1 MSCQIAQ
8 LGQYLRPTCAGWNSP
23 MPGRRRATGIFGI
36 EKSRFLCAI
45 ENLAIFVLRGSQ
57 KLSHA
62 VLSSKDKELAQD
74 RPLRLRDDTA
84 RALSTASESADTH
97 SAPPLAQP
105 ERRATPARMG
115 NCTCFTVYR

>member
-1 MSCQIAQ
+1 MSCQTYRLSWGIWPPARV
-8 LGQYLRPTCAGWNSP
+8 GTR
-23 MPGRRRATGIFGI
+23 RRRAGAALPGFSGLKNLDSCARSRIWQYLFFG
-36 EKSRFLCAI
+36 
-45 ENLAIFVLRGSQ
+45 VLKNS
-57 KLSHA
+57 LTL
-62 VLSSKDKELAQD
+62 LSSKDKELAQD